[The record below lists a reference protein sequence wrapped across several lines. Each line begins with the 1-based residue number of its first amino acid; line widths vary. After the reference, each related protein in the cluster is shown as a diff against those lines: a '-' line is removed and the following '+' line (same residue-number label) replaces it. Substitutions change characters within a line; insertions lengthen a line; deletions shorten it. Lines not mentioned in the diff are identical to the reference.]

1 MNHFSSLKILGL
13 SLCLVFGLVAC
24 TPGDTTTD
32 EADTEK
38 TPQEAVTPTPSPAPS
53 TTEQTAQGELRSVN
67 VEGMTFTV
75 RDTSGLERTF
85 SFSPST
91 RITGVPN
98 IQGLAGKQGSQ
109 VRVMYTAQ
117 GDINSATSI
126 EISESAPATAPSGR
140 KN

>member
-13 SLCLVFGLVAC
+13 SLCLVFGLAAC

-32 EADTEK
+32 EAEDTQK
-38 TPQEAVTPTPSPAPS
+38 TPEAVTPTPSPAPS
-53 TTEQTAQGELRSVN
+53 ALEQSAQGELRSVN
-67 VEGMTFTV
+67 IESMTFSV
-75 RDTSGLERTF
+75 REVSGVERTF

>member
-32 EADTEK
+32 EAEDTQ
-38 TPQEAVTPTPSPAPS
+38 TPEAVTPAPSPAP
-53 TTEQTAQGELRSVN
+53 TAVEQTAQGELRSVN

-126 EISESAPATAPSGR
+126 EISESVPATAPSGQ
-140 KN
+140 KK